1 MRLNTA
7 EFIVIYIHTY
17 IYIYIIY
24 KKSVPIVYFII
35 VSIIIMI
42 ISSILLLIITYLTKL
57 LSRFDLPDLPKDSM
71 LRLSP
76 IKTKTKKRRS
86 EQKSQKNKIKKA
98 DLPKKFEFLFSYLY
112 SLCVDLILVYLMNPS
127 KWSLKFLACHIGW
140 FFRYLGT
147 NSR

>member
-86 EQKSQKNKIKKA
+86 EQKSQKNKIKNHFQPLRA
-98 DLPKKFEFLFSYLY
+98 PTTATACEIT
-112 SLCVDLILVYLMNPS
+112 SLHTVTTGAAAASGAGGEPRAQGRLVSP
-127 KWSLKFLACHIGW
+127 G
-140 FFRYLGT
+140 RT
-147 NSR
+147 R